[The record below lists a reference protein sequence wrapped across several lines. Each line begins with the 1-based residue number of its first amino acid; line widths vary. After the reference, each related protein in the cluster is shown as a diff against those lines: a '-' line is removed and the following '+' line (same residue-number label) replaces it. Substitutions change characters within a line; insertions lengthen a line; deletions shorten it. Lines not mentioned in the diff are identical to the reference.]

1 MVKNRST
8 NKNKKI
14 MFKQKQKQ
22 KTKPIDTNK
31 FDLKISFK
39 RMNQI
44 AIVSICM
51 IVILIL

>member
-1 MVKNRST
+1 MVKNKST

-14 MFKQKQKQ
+14 MFKQKQK
-22 KTKPIDTNK
+22 TKPIDTNK
-31 FDLKISFK
+31 LDLKISFK

-51 IVILIL
+51 I